1 MEPQLTTDANPRASM
16 GQPAMIG
23 GLVIG
28 VLSSL
33 PIISAGNVCCC
44 LWVVAGGAVAAYLL
58 QQNQRTPITPGDGAL
73 VGLYA
78 GLIGAAVGFV
88 ISIPLSMVMAPM
100 QRAVVQRILENAGDM
115 PPAARQIL
123 ENMSGPTTAA
133 GLMGRLV
140 IRVVIFCFT
149 LVIWSIFSTL
159 GGLLGAAIFKKSAPP
174 VQAQM

>member
-1 MEPQLTTDANPRASM
+1 
-16 GQPAMIG
+16 
-23 GLVIG
+23 
-28 VLSSL
+28 
-33 PIISAGNVCCC
+33 
-44 LWVVAGGAVAAYLL
+44 
-58 QQNQRTPITPGDGAL
+58 
-73 VGLYA
+73 
-78 GLIGAAVGFV
+78 
-88 ISIPLSMVMAPM
+88 
-100 QRAVVQRILENAGDM
+100 M

-149 LVIWSIFSTL
+149 LVIWSIFATL

>member
-1 MEPQLTTDANPRASM
+1 M
-16 GQPAMIG
+16 GQPALIG

-44 LWVVAGGAVAAYLL
+44 LWVVSGGAVAAYLL
-58 QQNQRTPITPGDGAL
+58 QQNQTTPITPGDGAL

-88 ISIPLSMVMAPM
+88 ISIPLSLVMAPM
-100 QRAVVQRILENAGDM
+100 QRAMVERILQNAGDM
-115 PPAARQIL
+115 PPAARQFL
-123 ENMSGPTTAA
+123 ENMSAPSTAA

-140 IRVVIFCFT
+140 IRVIIFCFT

-159 GGLLGAAIFKKSAPP
+159 GGVLGAAIFKKSAPP
-174 VQAQM
+174 AVQPM

>member
-1 MEPQLTTDANPRASM
+1 MEPQLTNGVDPKASM
-16 GQPAMIG
+16 GQPALIG
-23 GLVIG
+23 GVVIG

-33 PIISAGNVCCC
+33 PIISVGNVCCC
-44 LWVVAGGAVAAYLL
+44 LWVVAGGAIAAYLL
-58 QQNQRTPITPGDGAL
+58 QQNQRTPISPGDGAL

-100 QRAVVQRILENAGDM
+100 QRAMVQRILENAGDM
-115 PPAARQIL
+115 PPAARQFL

-133 GLMGRLV
+133 GFVGRLV
-140 IRVVIFCFT
+140 VRVIIFCFT

-159 GGLLGAAIFKKSAPP
+159 GGLLGAAMFKKSAPP
-174 VQAQM
+174 VQAHM